1 MLSTAIGLLATHSA
15 LAQQQDE
22 AATVLGTI
30 TIDAKGDSP
39 TGPDLSI
46 VAKKSRAASKTSTS
60 LLETPQALSVVTR
73 QQMDAQGADS
83 VPQALRYTPGILSE
97 ANGYDI
103 RYDWLNIRGF
113 NTYGTIWMDGLAL
126 PGDPSSYA
134 TPSVN
139 PYALERIEVIKGP
152 ASVLYGRTMPG
163 GLVNYVSKRPQQTAR
178 NEVVIG
184 TSAFGGVQTSVDSTG
199 PVTKD
204 GDFLYRVVGQWR
216 NMHTQIDQERDRSFM
231 LARV

>member
-1 MLSTAIGLLATHSA
+1 
-15 LAQQQDE
+15 
-22 AATVLGTI
+22 
-30 TIDAKGDSP
+30 
-39 TGPDLSI
+39 
-46 VAKKSRAASKTSTS
+46 
-60 LLETPQALSVVTR
+60 
-73 QQMDAQGADS
+73 MDAQGADS

-113 NTYGTIWMDGLAL
+113 STYGTIWMDGLAL

-163 GLVNYVSKRPQQTAR
+163 GLVNYVSKRPQPTAR

-184 TSAFGGVQTSVDSTG
+184 TFFIALSASGATCTPRSIRNAIDPSCWR
-199 PVTKD
+199 PV
-204 GDFLYRVVGQWR
+204 
-216 NMHTQIDQERDRSFM
+216 
-231 LARV
+231 